1 MLCEVYMYITY
12 LQLFGYGWWSTLWRL
27 IVVVLTQCAIMLI
40 MIVVVIYFYEYDEES
55 RFDPDTIIAI
65 LFILAVTVAL
75 TAVMLLAT
83 HLINLK
89 TYKKSKNRRTMK
101 KIMQRTFVASRT
113 LVLTKKLVL
122 TAFFCGILLV
132 NFFSCTAIEDTP
144 SGQSDIVKPEAGF
157 FTSKI
162 NALIDANY
170 PEVINNGYAE
180 LIIPSTM
187 FDPSIM
193 KYADYHKD
201 VMTALNQLGYK
212 TYINGGAVRDAIL
225 GTDIHD
231 LDFSTDAT
239 PEAMKEKLTG
249 YEVSISMTNGGSI
262 AKAHHPNGDWT
273 DMVPIK
279 GVYESLRGK
288 PFVPAD
294 AVYSTYSTRLLDDSY
309 TRDLTINSIYYDFQ
323 TNTIIDYHGGLHDLR
338 DKIIRT
344 VYDANTM
351 YSINASA
358 LIRTVRFAARYGF
371 DIDAATT
378 TAIRDNMHYCKE
390 KITGAMNNYYINKG
404 FGDGYVRRTYQ
415 YYSKYGIVDY
425 FMLGLKGYA
434 GTADYEEPMLNAIEY
449 IESKTKVS
457 NYLAISV
464 M

>member
-1 MLCEVYMYITY
+1 MLT
-12 LQLFGYGWWSTLWRL
+12 
-27 IVVVLTQCAIMLI
+27 
-40 MIVVVIYFYEYDEES
+40 
-55 RFDPDTIIAI
+55 AI
-65 LFILAVTVAL
+65 LI
-75 TAVMLLAT
+75 
-83 HLINLK
+83 
-89 TYKKSKNRRTMK
+89 
-101 KIMQRTFVASRT
+101 
-113 LVLTKKLVL
+113 
-122 TAFFCGILLV
+122 CGISLANV
-132 NFFSCTAIEDTP
+132 SCTAVEDTP
-144 SGQSDIVKPEAGF
+144 SGQTGPVKPEEGF
-157 FTSKI
+157 FTSDI
-162 NALIDANY
+162 NVLIDANY
-170 PEVINNGYAE
+170 PEVINKGYAE

-193 KYADYHKD
+193 NYADYHKD

-212 TYINGGAVRDAIL
+212 TYINGGAVRDAIM

-239 PEAMKEKLTG
+239 PEEMKEKLTG
-249 YEVSISMTNGGSI
+249 YEVSISTTSGGSI

-279 GVYESLRGK
+279 GVYESLRDK

-294 AVYSTYSTRLLDDSY
+294 AVYSTYSTRLLDDTY

-378 TAIRDNMHYCKE
+378 TAIKDNMHYCKE
-390 KITGAMNNYYINKG
+390 NITGAMNNYYICKG
-404 FGDGYVRRTYQ
+404 FGDGCVRRTYQ

-434 GTADYEEPMLNAIEY
+434 GTADYEEPVLKALEY
-449 IESKTKVS
+449 IESKTKVTAGLAMAAM
-457 NYLAISV
+457 YLPVMKARMADKEQTLESITAAWDELETTSGQKAIYEINDYSMDRTTMLNTWYV
-464 M
+464 YFSLTGSTLSPEALEKLKENAYYAKGELLAEAYQ